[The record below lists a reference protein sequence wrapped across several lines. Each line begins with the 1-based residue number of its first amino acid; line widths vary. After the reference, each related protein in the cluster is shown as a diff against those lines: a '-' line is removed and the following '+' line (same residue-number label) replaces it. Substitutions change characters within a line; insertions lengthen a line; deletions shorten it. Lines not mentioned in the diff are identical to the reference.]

1 VLLLELIKFEDYGY
15 DCSDVTGLFVRI
27 WNMDTNKNQHI
38 KITRDLT
45 GKLAFKYTPL
55 PPIAKRQYS
64 TFTRDL
70 NVIKPLNRDAT
81 IDSFA
86 TLDIET
92 IDFKGIQIPILIALT
107 YQIETVNHTL
117 SVVTETF
124 LIDKT
129 QLSDNVDKAVNDLWY
144 KFFNFLDKQYQQDFK
159 TVFVHNLGGFDG
171 YFIYKYLASFNN
183 KVNTIID
190 NHNKFIL
197 INFET
202 PLGKKIV
209 FKDSL
214 RIFPASLND
223 LCKVFKMDGKIHP
236 YKKEYNNVTVLDNQ
250 ELLNELITYC
260 VIDSES
266 LFNVLLRAQQT
277 YLFKYNVDICT
288 IVSTSSLALKIFR
301 KNYQEVEIPILKNN
315 LDVFIRQAYF
325 GGATDYFSCT
335 EKDLKYYD
343 VNSLYPFAML
353 KPIPLNPTK
362 VDQVKDLDNFFGFVK
377 VKVFCPKSVERPL
390 LPVKYQGKTI
400 FPTGRWEATY
410 FSEELKAAKNLIP
423 QYHFTLM
430 NGYSFDKADI
440 FTNYINELY
449 LVKQNAKGAER
460 WIAKQLLNCL
470 YGVFGRKKDIHQTV
484 NVHENDL
491 KNYFDKYIVTSMIQL
506 DNNMYTLIISNNVN
520 KELLGQLN
528 NIVSSE
534 FTSDFKVVKNNVAI
548 ASAITAY
555 ARIHMMPY
563 KLDPTCAYSDTD
575 SVFTKDS
582 LGIIKEGKE
591 LGLFKDELNGINI
604 KNATFLGIKQYGYQF
619 EQNNNLIDKSIFA
632 GVPRNS
638 LAYSQI
644 LELKHGKTIESAS
657 KLRFYKSFLDL
668 NIKIKEVNVKVKKNN
683 SKVLVNNKYVPLNIN
698 LVNNK
703 SLFNQVIKL
712 LRLGGCVF

>member
-1 VLLLELIKFEDYGY
+1 MFIKIINFIINLLTKIINFLLNFKTSKLSNELKLISERESKGGNFIEFVLLNNNNLEGEKLCKNIYSFLFNNDKFLHFGESKVIFIAAFNEENEFNFHPNILVNNNTSFNQYFTLIKDRLIFEDYGY

-27 WNMDTNKNQHI
+27 WNMDTNKNQHL

-55 PPIAKRQYS
+55 TPISKRQYS
-64 TFTRDL
+64 TFTRSL
-70 NVIKPLNRDAT
+70 NVIKPLTRDGT

-92 IDFKGIQIPILIALT
+92 IDFKGVQIPILIALSYHDT
-107 YQIETVNHTL
+107 TVNHRVT
-117 SVVTETF
+117 VVTKSF
-124 LIDKT
+124 LVDKT
-129 QLSDNVDKAVNDLWY
+129 LLSENVDIAVNDLWS
-144 KFFNFLDKQYQQDFK
+144 KFYTFLDTYFFINFK
-159 TVFVHNLGGFDG
+159 TIFVHNLGGFDG
-171 YFIYKYLASFNN
+171 YFIYKYLASSNN

-202 PLGKKIV
+202 PLGKNIV

-315 LDVFIRQAYF
+315 LDVFIRHAYF

-353 KPIPLNPTK
+353 KPMPLNPTK

-377 VKVFCPKSVERPL
+377 VRVYCPKSVERPL

-400 FPTGRWEATY
+400 FPTGRWEA
-410 FSEELKAAKNLIP
+410 
-423 QYHFTLM
+423 
-430 NGYSFDKADI
+430 
-440 FTNYINELY
+440 
-449 LVKQNAKGAER
+449 V
-460 WIAKQLLNCL
+460 
-470 YGVFGRKKDIHQTV
+470 
-484 NVHENDL
+484 
-491 KNYFDKYIVTSMIQL
+491 
-506 DNNMYTLIISNNVN
+506 
-520 KELLGQLN
+520 
-528 NIVSSE
+528 
-534 FTSDFKVVKNNVAI
+534 
-548 ASAITAY
+548 
-555 ARIHMMPY
+555 
-563 KLDPTCAYSDTD
+563 
-575 SVFTKDS
+575 
-582 LGIIKEGKE
+582 
-591 LGLFKDELNGINI
+591 LFFRG
-604 KNATFLGIKQYGYQF
+604 
-619 EQNNNLIDKSIFA
+619 
-632 GVPRNS
+632 
-638 LAYSQI
+638 
-644 LELKHGKTIESAS
+644 IES
-657 KLRFYKSFLDL
+657 
-668 NIKIKEVNVKVKKNN
+668 
-683 SKVLVNNKYVPLNIN
+683 
-698 LVNNK
+698 
-703 SLFNQVIKL
+703 
-712 LRLGGCVF
+712 C